1 MQSSPPARF
10 PAGFL
15 SPAAADRFV
24 RSCSSVPPVKLT
36 GAEIVKIYIVHR
48 LQRNDL
54 QLSDAGRDIARKRKK
69 VFDWMRVIETDNLI
83 KRFGKFT
90 AVDGVSFTVE
100 SGEFFGLLGPNGA
113 GKTSIIRMIYGFS
126 PVTSGKMEVFG
137 RDIRTDWRAIRSRL
151 GVCQQDNTLDPDLTV
166 EQNLLIYARYFN
178 IDRSLARTRAEQQLE
193 FFALTNKRKAKVM
206 ELSGG
211 LARRLQLARALI
223 AEPELLILDEPT
235 TGLDPQSR
243 YQVWDRLVELKKRGL
258 TMLLTTHYMNEA
270 ESLCDRLLIM
280 DHGNI
285 ISEGR
290 PRGLITEHA
299 AESVIEIEGP
309 TEELRSYIRARHVK
323 HDDLGERIII
333 YAEADGEMENE
344 VRNKFCMETCL
355 FRPGNLEDVFLR
367 LTGREL
373 RE

>member
-1 MQSSPPARF
+1 MHIIEARN
-10 PAGFL
+10 
-15 SPAAADRFV
+15 
-24 RSCSSVPPVKLT
+24 
-36 GAEIVKIYIVHR
+36 IV
-48 LQRNDL
+48 
-54 QLSDAGRDIARKRKK
+54 
-69 VFDWMRVIETDNLI
+69 

-90 AVDGVSFTVE
+90 AVDGVSFQVE

-113 GKTSIIRMIYGFS
+113 GKTSVIRMIYGFS
-126 PVTSGKMEVFG
+126 PPTGGEMSVFG
-137 RDIRTDWRAIRSRL
+137 QDIRTDWRTIRARL

-166 EQNLLIYARYFN
+166 EQNLHLFARYFD
-178 IDRSLARTRAEQQLE
+178 IDRRTARERAEAQLE
-193 FFALTNKRKAKVM
+193 FFALTSKRNAKVA

-243 YQVWDRLVELKKRGL
+243 YQVWDRLFELKKRGL
-258 TMLLTTHYMNEA
+258 TMLLTTHYMHEA

-280 DHGNI
+280 DHGKI

-290 PRGLITEHA
+290 PRRLIAEHA
-299 AESVIEIEGP
+299 AESVIEIDGP
-309 TEELRSYIRARHVK
+309 DRELRRYIRERGVR
-323 HDDLGERIII
+323 HDDLGERIIL
-333 YAEADGEMENE
+333 YTEANGDLENE
-344 VRNKFCMETCL
+344 IRKRFCVEACI
-355 FRPGNLEDVFLR
+355 FRAGNLEDVFLR